1 MFTVKGC
8 NMYYSDSLIT
18 SIDAHKIL
26 ALKLEH
32 ALTGVKDEVLKQAHQ
47 INDGATRLSYQLSC
61 FTENYQDVC
70 LRLRKE
76 DSRFLKGIVQL
87 IKHRNVIYKMLYI
100 YIKSLLDNKSENRI
114 HNIQRNLINLG
125 VSISSSMLSSQA
137 FIYSATMAVCSS
149 VNTNIWMKEKITSF
163 STYAVLGLKFYGVVE
178 QASRSAN
185 HLKNYNAYYYNLLYQ
200 EELEMMFFL
209 IEPVIMRTPILN
221 QAYASDS
228 DIAYA
233 ISRMIKG

>member
-1 MFTVKGC
+1 
-8 NMYYSDSLIT
+8 MYYSDSLIT

-32 ALTGVKDEVLKQAHQ
+32 ALTGVKDEVLKQAHLLD
-47 INDGATRLSYQLSC
+47 DGATRLSYQLSC

-76 DSRFLKGIVQL
+76 DSRFLTGIVQL
-87 IKHRNVIYKMLYI
+87 IKHRDVIYKMLS
-100 YIKSLLDNKSENRI
+100 SL
-114 HNIQRNLINLG
+114 
-125 VSISSSMLSSQA
+125 A
-137 FIYSATMAVCSS
+137 FIYSATIAICSS
-149 VNTNIWMKEKITSF
+149 VHTNIWMKEKITSF
-163 STYAVLGLKFYGVVE
+163 STYAVLGLKVYGVVE

-209 IEPVIMRTPILN
+209 IEPIIMRSPILN

>member
-1 MFTVKGC
+1 
-8 NMYYSDSLIT
+8 MYYSDSLIT
-18 SIDAHKIL
+18 SMDAHKIL

-32 ALTGVKDEVLKQAHQ
+32 ALKSVKDEVLKQARQ
-47 INDGATRLSYQLSC
+47 IDDGATRLSYQLSC
-61 FTENYQDVC
+61 FTKNYQDVC

-76 DSRFLKGIVQL
+76 DSRFLTGIVQL
-87 IKHRNVIYKMLYI
+87 IKHRNIIYKMLYI
-100 YIKSLLDNKSENRI
+100 YIKSLLSNKSEKRI
-114 HNIQRNLINLG
+114 HNIQQNLINLG
-125 VSISSSMLSSQA
+125 VSISSSTLSSQA
-137 FIYSATMAVCSS
+137 FIYSATIAICSS
-149 VNTNIWMKEKITSF
+149 VHTNIWMKEKITSF
-163 STYAVLGLKFYGVVE
+163 STYAVLGLKIYGIVE

-209 IEPVIMRTPILN
+209 IDPIIMRSPILN

>member
-1 MFTVKGC
+1 
-8 NMYYSDSLIT
+8 MYYSDSLIT
-18 SIDAHKIL
+18 SMDAHKIL

-61 FTENYQDVC
+61 FTENYQEVC

-87 IKHRNVIYKMLYI
+87 IKHRNVLYKMLYI

-149 VNTNIWMKEKITSF
+149 VHTNIWMKEKITSF
-163 STYAVLGLKFYGVVE
+163 STYAVLGLKFYGFVE

-209 IEPVIMRTPILN
+209 IEPVIMRNPILN

>member
-1 MFTVKGC
+1 M
-8 NMYYSDSLIT
+8 
-18 SIDAHKIL
+18 DAHKIL

-47 INDGATRLSYQLSC
+47 INDGVTRLSYQLSC

-87 IKHRNVIYKMLYI
+87 IKHRNVIYKMLYV

-149 VNTNIWMKEKITSF
+149 VHTNIWMKEKITSF
-163 STYAVLGLKFYGVVE
+163 STYAVLGLKFYGFVE

>member
-1 MFTVKGC
+1 
-8 NMYYSDSLIT
+8 MYYSDSLIT
-18 SIDAHKIL
+18 SMDAHKIL

-47 INDGATRLSYQLSC
+47 INDGATRLSYQISC

-87 IKHRNVIYKMLYI
+87 IKHRNVLYKMLYI

-149 VNTNIWMKEKITSF
+149 VHTNIWMKEKITSF
-163 STYAVLGLKFYGVVE
+163 STYAVLGLKFYGFVE

>member
-1 MFTVKGC
+1 
-8 NMYYSDSLIT
+8 MYYSDSLIT
-18 SIDAHKIL
+18 SMDAHKIL

-87 IKHRNVIYKMLYI
+87 IKHRNVIYKMLYV

-149 VNTNIWMKEKITSF
+149 VHTNIWMKEKITSF
-163 STYAVLGLKFYGVVE
+163 STYAVLGLKFYGFVE

-200 EELEMMFFL
+200 EELEIMFFL